1 MTTFQMLSA
10 LVFVVAL
17 VGAYLPQIKTWLSK
31 LRPTVIAKTSNQTIV
46 ADMVTVAELRDRL
59 AKLGC
64 KDGVDACT
72 VLLRVMV
79 EFKIPQG

>member
-1 MTTFQMLSA
+1 MTSFQLLAGVVFFGA
-10 LVFVVAL
+10 LVVV
-17 VGAYLPQIKTWLSK
+17 YFSQIKAWLSK
-31 LRPTVIAKTSNQTIV
+31 LRPAVVTQTANQSMV